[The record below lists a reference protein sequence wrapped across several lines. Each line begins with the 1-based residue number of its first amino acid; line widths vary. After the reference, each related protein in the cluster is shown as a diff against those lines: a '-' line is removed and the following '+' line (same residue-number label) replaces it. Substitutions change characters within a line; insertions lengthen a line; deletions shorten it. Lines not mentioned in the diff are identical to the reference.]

1 MKFYIPLGMGNLCVS
16 AKDEL
21 NPIIDMQEML
31 MFAPITDFPLYE
43 ALYIE
48 KNHQVRYRCRDN

>member
-21 NPIIDMQEML
+21 NPIIDIQEML
-31 MFAPITDFPLYE
+31 MFAPIIDFPLYE
-43 ALYIE
+43 ALYTGLRKKKIT
-48 KNHQVRYRCRDN
+48 K